1 MPRTGKLSCAPRNK
15 KKAGGFLG
23 LFTWQVI
30 TEKKISVLNLVDLA
44 GSEKLKKT
52 KAQGDAFT
60 EGTNINMSLLFL
72 GHVISELAK
81 NCRSGRKGTVDES
94 HIPYRQSKLTSLLKE
109 SLGGNA
115 KTVGPILNA
124 AKCRRVNRIHRNE
137 SMFFLFLS
145 TLNCALR
152 TAGRSR
158 SDSTGCGQLRRDH
171 VDAQVRCAHAG
182 GAHHTTDQPASDGHT
197 HRHARAA
204 G

>member
-1 MPRTGKLSCAPRNK
+1 LAGSARTLPRHAHCAQPSAAAVDAAHRQAFLCAPEQK

-137 SMFFLFLS
+137 SMFESMFEHTKL
-145 TLNCALR
+145 CA
-152 TAGRSR
+152 ADCRSF
-158 SDSTGCGQLRRDH
+158 SL
-171 VDAQVRCAHAG
+171 
-182 GAHHTTDQPASDGHT
+182 
-197 HRHARAA
+197 
-204 G
+204 